1 MHEHIFK
8 RFWRRQ
14 RSGGSG
20 AGLGMAIVQRAPQS
34 NGGSITLR
42 SAEGQGTAFSIR
54 LPLVPEGQ
62 PAPTPIHSR

>member
-1 MHEHIFK
+1 
-8 RFWRRQ
+8 
-14 RSGGSG
+14 
-20 AGLGMAIVQRAPQS
+20 MAIVQRAPQS

-42 SAEGQGTAFSIR
+42 SAEGQGTAFIIR